1 MTTSGTPTHTGG
13 RLFRD
18 PSTGRSSHPIRRLVS
33 PSFWR
38 HKAVWVVLAATY
50 LVGLAVSANVVAPSR
65 WADLLRLATPLACLA
80 LGQTILV
87 IGRNLDLSVG
97 GVVGLVN
104 VIAAGVLAQQ
114 SNPVVVILLC
124 LGMGLAVGLING
136 VGVALVGVSPFI
148 MTLGTSFMLTG
159 AALVISGGAPSGQ
172 LPPSIRALSLGSWL
186 GLAPAVWLTAAL
198 FVGVA
203 VVLKFTWVGRTL
215 YARGINPSAA
225 RLSGVSLARVDVVS
239 YVFSGLC
246 AAVGGLFLAGA
257 VGQGSLGAGEDLLL
271 NSLAAVVVGGT
282 TFVGGKGGVGGTLGG
297 ALLFTVLAAVL
308 TAAGL
313 GAGGLSIASGVVL
326 LAAAALF
333 RRTRST

>member
-1 MTTSGTPTHTGG
+1 MTTSTPTQHGG
-13 RLFRD
+13 RFNRGPVD
-18 PSTGRSSHPIRRLVS
+18 GGWQHRLAS

-38 HKAVWVVLAATY
+38 HKAVWVVLVATY
-50 LVGLAVSANVVAPSR
+50 LVGLSVSANVVAPGR

-114 SNPVVVILLC
+114 SSPVVLILMC
-124 LGMGLAVGLING
+124 LAVGVAVGLING
-136 VGVALVGVSPFI
+136 LGVALVGVSPFI

-172 LPPSIRALSLGSWL
+172 LPQAIRMLSQGSWL

-198 FVGVA
+198 FLVVA
-203 VVLKFTWVGRTL
+203 VVLKFTWIGRKL

-225 RLSGVSLARVDVVS
+225 RLSGVSLARVDVIS
-239 YVFSGLC
+239 YIFSGFC

-271 NSLAAVVVGGT
+271 NSLAAVIVGGT

-326 LAAAALF
+326 LAAASLF
-333 RRTRST
+333 RRTRTT